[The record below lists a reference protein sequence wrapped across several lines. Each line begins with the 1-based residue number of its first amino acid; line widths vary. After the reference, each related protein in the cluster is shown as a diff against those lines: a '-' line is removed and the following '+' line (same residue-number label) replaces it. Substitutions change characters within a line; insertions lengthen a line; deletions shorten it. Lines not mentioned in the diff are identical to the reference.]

1 MVTSGKLPWAYISVL
16 GSPDA
21 PVSWGLKE
29 HGYLQS
35 GENDLILL
43 VNAQGVLAVKVV
55 GDADEIAI

>member
-1 MVTSGKLPWAYISVL
+1 VHGT
-16 GSPDA
+16 PDA

>member
-1 MVTSGKLPWAYISVL
+1 MVKSGKLPWAYISIL
-16 GSPDA
+16 GTPDA

-29 HGYLQS
+29 HGYHQS

-43 VNAQGVLAVKVV
+43 VNSQGTLAVKVV